1 MWKLAIDLGSSM
13 TKIYRADTNNGIV
26 LAEPSCVAVTGAEQS
41 VRALGKEAKNLL
53 GKTADGTSVVYP
65 IYEGEIV
72 YPRLASIMLT
82 EFLLRV
88 GMKKSAFRRAQIV
101 MSVPCGISANSLQAY
116 ANLAEECGLKNVYFV
131 EQPYLV
137 SMTLGLSST
146 SFEPVFCLDVGG
158 GVTNIAVVS
167 ADGIVSGISMNVGGT
182 NMDMSIRKEME
193 ETKRLHIG
201 MLTAERLKNELINI
215 SPSSVRA
222 VVAEGCSVDTFK
234 PASVSVQIQ
243 DVRDC
248 VTQYLDKIVEYAV
261 MVIRNLP
268 AEVAGVVNRN
278 GVCLSGGIM
287 KIPGVAKYLGE
298 RLEMRYFLQEEPQF
312 VTVQG
317 AGALLLDKKLLKSF
331 AKSIND

>member
-1 MWKLAIDLGSSM
+1 MWKLAIDMGSSM

-26 LAEPSCVAVTGAEQS
+26 LVEPSCVAVSGLEET
-41 VRALGKEAKNLL
+41 VRALGKDAKNLL
-53 GKTADGTSVVYP
+53 GKTADGTSVLYP

-72 YPRLASIMLT
+72 RPRLASIMLT

-88 GMKKSAFRRAQIV
+88 GMKKSAFRRAQIL
-101 MSVPCGISANSLQAY
+101 MSVPCGISDVSLQAY
-116 ANLAEECGLKNVYFV
+116 IHLVEECGLKNVYFV
-131 EQPYLV
+131 EQPYLA
-137 SMTLGLSST
+137 SMTLGLTSSA
-146 SFEPVFCLDVGG
+146 FEPVFCLDVGG
-158 GVTNIAVVS
+158 GVTNVAVVS
-167 ADGIVSGISMNVGGT
+167 ADGIVSGLSMNLGGN
-182 NMDMSIRKEME
+182 NMDMSIRLEME
-193 ETKRLHIG
+193 NAKRLQIG
-201 MLTAERLKNELINI
+201 MLTAERIKNELVNLA
-215 SPSSVRA
+215 PTAVRA

-234 PASVSVQIQ
+234 PASVSVQTQ

-248 VTQYLDKIVEYAV
+248 ITRYLDKIVEYAV

-298 RLEMRYFLQEEPQF
+298 ALEMRYFVSEEPQF

-317 AGALLLDKKLLKSF
+317 AGALLLDKKLLCSF
-331 AKSIND
+331 AKTLE